1 MVDLKKAPFFLNDGD
16 IGWVKE
22 TIEGMTL
29 DEKIGQLFF
38 NLAYDMSEEYIAH
51 VTEDYHIGGARYG
64 GGSAGEVYDQNALYQ
79 KYSKIPLFIAC
90 NCETGGD
97 GASKTGTFV
106 ASHAQCGACATPQ
119 AAYDLG
125 YVSGVE
131 AEAVG
136 CNWTFA
142 PIADIYMNWRNT
154 IVNTRSFGSD
164 AELVLERCKA
174 YMDGVH
180 KSNLITCA
188 KHFPGDGVEERDQHL
203 VMGINDL
210 DMDTWRQT
218 FGRVY
223 GGLIE
228 HGLETV
234 MVGHIALPA
243 YERMKQPGI
252 ADQDIPPATL
262 SHNVVTGLLR
272 EELGFNGLIL
282 TDASHMAGMI
292 CSRPRREQVP
302 GAIAAGCDMFL
313 FFNDPK
319 EDLAYMKRG
328 YEEGIITEE
337 RLQDALMRILG
348 MKAHLGLHRKSRSGT
363 LVPEREGLLKVGCA
377 LHHGLILT
385 DASHMAGMICSR
397 PRREQVPG
405 AIAAGCDMFLFF
417 NDPKEDLAYMKRGY
431 EEGIITEERL
441 QDALM
446 RILGMKAHLGLHRK
460 SRSGT
465 LVPEREGL
473 LKVGCALHHELAKKA
488 ADASITLLK
497 DTQNLLPVRPEE
509 KPRIR
514 LYYVESA
521 PASRSSGRDSARQL
535 VIEELEAAG
544 FRVDVNE
551 SLYDLEDR
559 EVSVKNL
566 TRMMERGSVEDFKA
580 KYDAVFLFVNM
591 KGYAQENNVRI
602 RWSASHS
609 NEVPWLVKD
618 VPTLGVSLNY
628 TNHLIDLPMIPTFIN
643 AYASTRECIHAVVE
657 KITGKSEFKGRYD
670 ESVWCGRWDT
680 RL

>member
-1 MVDLKKAPFFLNDGD
+1 MVNLREKPYYLKDED
-16 IGWVKE
+16 IRWVE
-22 TIEGMTL
+22 DTIASMT
-29 DEKIGQLFF
+29 DEEKIGQLFV
-38 NLAYDMSEEYIAH
+38 NMVTSRKPEDLENVVKNYHVGAIRYHNTSPEELYEQNRILQEHSRIPLLIASNC
-51 VTEDYHIGGARYG
+51 EAGGNGGVG
-64 GGSAGEVYDQNALYQ
+64 GGTA
-79 KYSKIPLFIAC
+79 
-90 NCETGGD
+90 
-97 GASKTGTFV
+97 V
-106 ASHAQCGACATPQ
+106 ACGAAT
-119 AAYDLG
+119 AAVDDEETAYEVARIG
-125 YVSGVE
+125 A
-131 AEAVG
+131 AESAAIG
-136 CNWTFA
+136 CNWNFA
-142 PIADIYMNWRNT
+142 PVVDLLYNWRNT

-272 EELGFNGLIL
+272 EELGFN
-282 TDASHMAGMI
+282 
-292 CSRPRREQVP
+292 
-302 GAIAAGCDMFL
+302 
-313 FFNDPK
+313 
-319 EDLAYMKRG
+319 
-328 YEEGIITEE
+328 
-337 RLQDALMRILG
+337 
-348 MKAHLGLHRKSRSGT
+348 
-363 LVPEREGLLKVGCA
+363 
-377 LHHGLILT
+377 GLILT

>member
-363 LVPEREGLLKVGCA
+363 LVPEREGL
-377 LHHGLILT
+377 
-385 DASHMAGMICSR
+385 M
-397 PRREQVPG
+397 
-405 AIAAGCDMFLFF
+405 
-417 NDPKEDLAYMKRGY
+417 
-431 EEGIITEERL
+431 
-441 QDALM
+441 
-446 RILGMKAHLGLHRK
+446 
-460 SRSGT
+460 
-465 LVPEREGL
+465 
-473 LKVGCALHHELAKKA
+473 KVGCALHHELAKKA

>member
-1 MVDLKKAPFFLNDGD
+1 MVDLKKAPFFLSDGD

-64 GGSAGEVYDQNALYQ
+64 GGTAEAVYNQNVLYQ

-97 GASKTGTFV
+97 GASKSGTFV

-119 AAYDLG
+119 TAYDLG

-210 DMDTWRQT
+210 DLDTWRQT

-243 YERMKQPGI
+243 YERMKQPDI
-252 ADQDIPPATL
+252 ADRDIPPATL
-262 SHNVVTGLLR
+262 SRNVVTGLLR

-319 EDLAYMKRG
+319 EDLYYMKRG

-348 MKAHLGLHRKSRSGT
+348 MKARLGLHIKSRNGS
-363 LVPEREGLLKVGCA
+363 LKPERDGLLKVGC
-377 LHHGLILT
+377 
-385 DASHMAGMICSR
+385 R
-397 PRREQVPG
+397 
-405 AIAAGCDMFLFF
+405 
-417 NDPKEDLAYMKRGY
+417 
-431 EEGIITEERL
+431 
-441 QDALM
+441 
-446 RILGMKAHLGLHRK
+446 
-460 SRSGT
+460 
-465 LVPEREGL
+465 
-473 LKVGCALHHELAKKA
+473 LHHELARNA
-488 ADASITLLK
+488 ADESVTLLK

-521 PASRSSGRDSARQL
+521 PASKSSGRDGARQL
-535 VIEELEAAG
+535 VVEELEAAG
-544 FRVDVNE
+544 FRVDVND

-559 EVSVKNL
+559 EVSEKNL
-566 TRMMERGSVEDFKA
+566 IRMMERGPVEDFKA
-580 KYDAVFLFVNM
+580 NYDAVFVFVNM

-643 AYASTRECIHAVVE
+643 AYAPTRECIHAVVE
-657 KITGKSEFKGRYD
+657 KITGKSEFKGRYN